1 MKITFFPKTPMKR
14 SLAPIRPVDRILEFI
29 ILCLNMALLAC
40 TIVFYLK
47 SADTIG
53 THFNAEGMANAFGS
67 RAAYWH
73 IGLTGIVISGI
84 LVLAAYRPSL
94 INQPVA
100 VRPKSLPHQ
109 HRLMGEMVRLIAV
122 DVSVMFI
129 LVESAMY
136 STTPSAPQVPPTLC
150 ILIWITVGILLA
162 LSIGYAW
169 RIYRA

>member
-1 MKITFFPKTPMKR
+1 
-14 SLAPIRPVDRILEFI
+14 
-29 ILCLNMALLAC
+29 
-40 TIVFYLK
+40 
-47 SADTIG
+47 
-53 THFNAEGMANAFGS
+53 
-67 RAAYWH
+67 
-73 IGLTGIVISGI
+73 
-84 LVLAAYRPSL
+84 
-94 INQPVA
+94 
-100 VRPKSLPHQ
+100 
-109 HRLMGEMVRLIAV
+109 MGEMVRLIAV